1 MSPGMKRRIQLGQFD
16 FPKPFWTDV
25 SDEAKEL
32 ISGCLKTNPEER
44 LTIDQVIQ
52 TKWVSVSSFFV
63 ILNHKTPQLT
73 L

>member
-25 SDEAKEL
+25 SNEAKEL

-63 ILNHKTPQLT
+63 ILNNLKYHS
-73 L
+73 